1 MQGDI
6 IGLRL
11 PGNQAM
17 VILNSPKAAFD
28 LLDKRSNIYS
38 DRPKSL
44 VIELYARV
52 SCHGI
57 NQFTFECGF
66 CMTPSLEWDGVGTPH

>member
-1 MQGDI
+1 MIIYVGDVVHLKPLGQHI
-6 IGLRL
+6 I
-11 PGNQAM
+11 
-17 VILNSPKAAFD
+17 ILGSAKAAFD

-57 NQFTFECGF
+57 NQFTF
-66 CMTPSLEWDGVGTPH
+66 